1 MKKNESIAEI
11 KRQIDKYD
19 YKIYSMELN
28 TGDYY
33 EAINTWS
40 AVRRDIFKVLDK
52 LLVEDEK

>member
-19 YKIYSMELN
+19 YKIHSVELN
-28 TGDYY
+28 TGGYY
-33 EAINTWS
+33 ETINTWN
-40 AVRRDIFKVLDK
+40 AVRRDIIKVLDK